1 VNAPAAGPRLR
12 RLTVAD
18 PGSAWARLGFQV
30 AGSQI
35 ELGGVQLVLGATGR
49 GIVGWA
55 IEGLGGVRE
64 IDGLAVDLADGP
76 ALAPAHRPA
85 HPNRA
90 TGIDHVVLLT
100 PAFDRTAA
108 ALEQAGLGLRR
119 VTESRQ
125 GLRQGFRRVG
135 PAILELVQAPDVERV
150 HLWGLTVIVEDIDGL
165 AERLGEDLTEV
176 KPAVQPGRRIAA
188 LRRSA
193 GLSPAVAFMDPPPA
207 T

>member
-18 PGSAWARLGFQV
+18 PEAAWARLGFQV
-30 AGSQI
+30 TGSQI
-35 ELGGVQLVLGATGR
+35 ELGGVQLVLGVPGR

-64 IDGLAVDLADGP
+64 IDGLAVEPADGP
-76 ALAPAHRPA
+76 ALAPADRPA

-125 GLRQGFRRVG
+125 GLRQGFRRLG

-176 KPAVQPGRRIAA
+176 KPAVQPGRRIAT
-188 LRRSA
+188 LRPSA
-193 GLSPAVAFMDPPPA
+193 GLTTAVAFMDPPA
-207 T
+207 G